1 MTKDTTAMQLKGMVM
16 LSEIIKKTLLH
27 IKMDNKL
34 MFKKVKF
41 TYNYISEH
49 ILFID
54 CFLQKGR
61 KRYKT
66 ENLIGF

>member
-1 MTKDTTAMQLKGMVM
+1 MTKDTTAMQLKGVVM
-16 LSEIIKKTLLH
+16 LSEIIKKTLLY

-34 MFKKVKF
+34 VLKKVKL

-49 ILFID
+49 IPYID
-54 CFLQKGR
+54 CLLQKGR

-66 ENLIGF
+66 EDLIGF